1 MPPERAKIRA
11 GACPAPP
18 SVLRLPV
25 TAPRGSA
32 VRIAVIVKGYPRLSE
47 TFIAQEIRGLE
58 RRGLALT
65 IVSLRQPTD
74 GAVHPVHREIRAPVL
89 YLPEYLWR
97 APRRV
102 FAGWRIA
109 RRLPGYRRARALFLD
124 DLRRD
129 PTPNRI
135 RRWGQA
141 LVLAAELA
149 EDAGLLYIHY
159 LHTPASVGRY
169 AGALRGL
176 PYGVSAHAKDIWTT
190 PDREIADKLADA
202 AFAVTCSAYGQAR
215 LAALADRPDKVALVR
230 HGLDLGRFPVPAAR
244 ADRRDGRDPAA
255 PVRILSVARL
265 VEKKGTDD
273 LLDALALLPQEL
285 DWRLVQIG
293 GGPLGKVLK
302 AQALCLGIAERIEWR
317 GRQPQEGVL
326 AALAATDIF
335 VLASRI
341 ARSGD
346 RDGLPNVLMEAQS
359 QRVAVLASDVAA
371 IPELVEDGVTGILVP
386 PGDPAALAAAL
397 AALITD
403 PARRDALAAAGE
415 QRVRKDFD
423 AASGFDRIAVLL
435 RDRPPLGAAVRAAE

>member
-1 MPPERAKIRA
+1 M
-11 GACPAPP
+11 
-18 SVLRLPV
+18 
-25 TAPRGSA
+25 
-32 VRIAVIVKGYPRLSE
+32 RIAVVVKGYPRLSE

-74 GAVHPVHREIRAPVL
+74 GAVHPVHREIQAPVL

-102 FAGWRIA
+102 LAGWRVA
-109 RRLPGYRRARALFLD
+109 RRLPGYRKARVLFLA

-149 EDAGLLYIHY
+149 EDVGLLYVHY

-176 PYGVSAHAKDIWTT
+176 PWGVSAHAKDIWTT
-190 PDREIADKLADA
+190 PDREIANKMANA

-215 LAALADRPDKVALVR
+215 LAALADRPDRVALVH
-230 HGLDLGRFPVPAAR
+230 HGLDLVRFPRRSAR
-244 ADRRDGRDPAA
+244 ADRRGGSDPAA

-273 LLDALALLPQEL
+273 LLDALALLPRDL
-285 DWRLVQIG
+285 HWRLVQIG
-293 GGPLGKVLK
+293 GGPLGKALK
-302 AQALCLGIAERIEWR
+302 CQALRLGIADRIEWR

-335 VLASRI
+335 VLASRV

-359 QRVAVLASDVAA
+359 QRVAVLATDVAA
-371 IPELVEDGVTGILVP
+371 IPELVEDGVTGTLVP
-386 PGDPAALAAAL
+386 PDEPAALAAAL
-397 AALITD
+397 SALIAD
-403 PARRDALAAAGE
+403 PARRDALADAGE

-423 AASGFDRIAVLL
+423 AAAGIDRIAALL
-435 RDRPPLGAAVRAAE
+435 RTHLPVATAAARAAE